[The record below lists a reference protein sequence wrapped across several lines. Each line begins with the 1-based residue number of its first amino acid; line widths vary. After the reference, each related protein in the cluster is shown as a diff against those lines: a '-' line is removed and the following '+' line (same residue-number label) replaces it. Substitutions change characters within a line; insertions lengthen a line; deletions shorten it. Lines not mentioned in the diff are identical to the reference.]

1 MKEDN
6 RKTKKTIPLKIE
18 EVLEVQTLCCEELFC
33 KNASKTSEKARKR

>member
-18 EVLEVQTLCCEELFC
+18 EVLEVQTLFC